1 MRVVSKQIMEA
12 LPIFTAKGSERSRRE
27 RKEKGKSAR
36 AREGM
41 DILPPK
47 GRRLVF
53 KTKVMGR
60 CEGYKGIRED
70 ISSLGFPFETIKDQR
85 NLFFNFRAG
94 RINIKV

>member
-1 MRVVSKQIMEA
+1 MEA

-70 ISSLGFPFETIKDQR
+70 ISSLGCPFETIKVKEICF
-85 NLFFNFRAG
+85 LISG
-94 RINIKV
+94 REE